1 MDQTLAVT
9 AETVAAMPS
18 TELVGAWV
26 LLTRAIAEQA
36 LADPERLAPCSGD
49 ALPRTF
55 DERHTRTFTLQAQ
68 LEDIAVAAQEVTRA
82 ADAVL
87 HAVAVEH
94 EDTVAQRAHLDEEN
108 YGLCER
114 PPTAGEFAGDDLGN
128 ALGCSSAT
136 ASRLAVDGR
145 MLRDR
150 APALHE
156 LTLRGACRTMVA
168 ATLAREMAHLDD
180 ELAAEVLTDLVSGG
194 AHHLSVDGARS
205 RARKLLHDRRLAQT
219 EADTV
224 DPRRE
229 HGLWFTPHLDFDTLT
244 EVRLIMATEDAARL
258 RAAIEAHAQT
268 LNDHAPDPRDELA
281 RWRAASHVSVA
292 GSGTEPLG
300 AVRVDALLDLVFAN
314 STVNTVM
321 HLKVPVHASP
331 PAPSDRR
338 FGTLEPPASLASVP
352 NCGLDEGGL
361 DEDGLGR
368 PRQHAE
374 AGPIGVITRP
384 LDTLGA
390 AHIPG
395 LGHVDA
401 AAVRRVAALVD
412 TTFTIDLVDGAW
424 TTLASC
430 STTYRPGARVARL
443 VRERDVH
450 CRFPHC
456 TRVSTNCDL
465 DHVVPHA
472 DGGPTSVGNL
482 QALCRHHHR
491 AKTFG
496 GYAVTMTPDGVCT
509 WESPTGRRWTTLPS
523 GETVAT
529 TLAPAS

>member
-36 LADPERLAPCSGD
+36 LADPETLAPCSGD

-331 PAPSDRR
+331 PTPSDRR

-361 DEDGLGR
+361 DEDGLSR
-368 PRQHAE
+368 HRQHAE

-384 LDTLGA
+384 PDTLGA

-401 AAVRRVAALVD
+401 AAVRLVAALVD

-472 DGGPTSVGNL
+472 DGGPTCVGNL